1 MRPIVRISTL
11 VTVIALGVLI
21 GASAATA
28 APSTLFS
35 ITATNA
41 AITGT
46 KGNTRVSVPASSSL
60 SWFTDRPG
68 RTAGTATASALVAAW
83 PIQHFDTDPP
93 NAALVTTRNGK
104 TMQTIVVLSDPRT
117 KGTRVS
123 FRYRVLADKTML
135 DMQTTG
141 RPALGTYARVSL
153 FVDDAPM
160 PFCPATFVA
169 STSVGT
175 TPATG
180 YKCLMTANTTYQV
193 NGHSPWLNV
202 KGCHPA
208 SSTGGGY
215 VHWVDSLWDNF
226 DYYSA
231 YDYNDVG
238 PLPVC
243 KSDFSAFAQIADEYA
258 ATNCA
263 ECDPRYYSE
272 SLTFSSTDAL
282 TLLST
287 YRVN

>member
-1 MRPIVRISTL
+1 M
-11 VTVIALGVLI
+11 IALGALI
-21 GASAATA
+21 GTSAAAA

-41 AITGT
+41 AVTGT
-46 KGNTRVSVPASSSL
+46 KGNMRVSIPASSSM

-93 NAALVTTRNGK
+93 NAALVTTRKGK

-117 KGTRVS
+117 KGRRVS
-123 FRYRVLADKTML
+123 FRYRVLSDETML
-135 DMQTTG
+135 EMETTG
-141 RPALGTYARVSL
+141 RPTLGTYARASL

-160 PFCPATFVA
+160 VFCPATFNA
-169 STSVGT
+169 STPIGT

-193 NGHSPWLNV
+193 SGHSPWLNV
-202 KGCHPA
+202 QGCHPA

-258 ATNCA
+258 ATNCPD
-263 ECDPRYYSE
+263 CDPRYYSE